1 MTHPDSH
8 VHKRQPMPTSTPAPF
23 TFSDSC
29 NAEFI
34 SRFGAYK
41 LDVANHPIGTTKE
54 GVHGSRTIELQRFLG
69 HLRSFWVKHKL
80 SWSCL
85 QSTDA
90 QGRVTT
96 QHVWTDELG
105 KGMVWTPPLAGSVAP
120 TDDIPHKDGA
130 HRTYAARRTL
140 LLAHGVWPDGDY
152 DGLTAMEWEQTLQ
165 EDVQNLVP
173 GAKPVQPDQAPEAQA
188 GADKAPEAAE
198 AAWVFDQGMMVAT
211 GEFPNEKASMQ
222 SMMVLW
228 RATFNPAEAHD
239 DLATLQTLVNDNW
252 GTFKANMSSLGVQ
265 GMQQRLNKMALTTPA
280 DSTE

>member
-1 MTHPDSH
+1 MAHPDSH
-8 VHKRQPMPTSTPAPF
+8 VHHPRPLPTSGPAPF
-23 TFSDSC
+23 EFSPDTKTD
-29 NAEFI
+29 FRK
-34 SRFGAYK
+34 RFAAYR
-41 LDVANHPIGTTKE
+41 LAVATHPIGTTKE
-54 GVHGSRTIELQRFLG
+54 GVHGSRYIELQKFLG
-69 HLRSFWVKHKL
+69 HLRDYWTAHGL

-96 QHVWTDELG
+96 QHVWVAED
-105 KGMVWTPPLAGSVAP
+105 GMCWTPPMVGSMPAQGDSP
-120 TDDIPHKDGA
+120 QQDGV

-140 LLAHGVWPDGDY
+140 LMIHGCWPDGDY
-152 DGLTAMEWEQTLQ
+152 DGLTAMEAEHQLQ
-165 EDVQNLVP
+165 QDAQNLVP

-188 GADKAPEAAE
+188 GADKAPEDAE
-198 AAWVFDQGMMVAT
+198 AAWIFDEGMMVAT

-228 RATFNPAEAHD
+228 RATFNPAETHD

-252 GTFKANMSSLGVQ
+252 GTFKGGMSSLGVQ

>member
-1 MTHPDSH
+1 MTETHQTPI
-8 VHKRQPMPTSTPAPF
+8 PTPF
-23 TFSDSC
+23 VFSDNC
-29 NAEFI
+29 NADFI
-34 SRFGAYK
+34 TRFGAYR

-188 GADKAPEAAE
+188 GADKAPEDAE
-198 AAWVFDQGMMVAT
+198 AAQWTFTEGTLTLSGQ
-211 GEFPNEKASMQ
+211 FPSDKDNMQ
-222 SMMVLW
+222 ALMVLW
-228 RATFNPAEAHD
+228 RSTFNPAEAND
-239 DLATLQTLVNDNW
+239 DLPGLQALVDMNW
-252 GTFKANMSSLGVQ
+252 DTFKSNMSDLGVQ
-265 GMQQRLNKMALTTPA
+265 GMAQRLNKVGLTVPQDA
-280 DSTE
+280 

>member
-1 MTHPDSH
+1 MTELTNPL
-8 VHKRQPMPTSTPAPF
+8 PTPTPAPF
-23 TFSDSC
+23 TFSTDS
-29 NAEFI
+29 NADFI
-34 SRFGAYK
+34 NRFGAYK

-54 GVHGSRTIELQRFLG
+54 GVHGSRTIELQRFVG

-90 QGRVTT
+90 QGRVTS

-105 KGMVWTPPLAGSVAP
+105 KGMVWTQPLAGSVP
-120 TDDIPHKDGA
+120 PSDDVPHKDGA

-152 DGLTAMEWEQTLQ
+152 DGLTAMEWERTLQ

-173 GAKPVQPDQAPEAQA
+173 GAKPVEADQQ
-188 GADKAPEAAE
+188 PEAAE
-198 AAWVFDQGMMVAT
+198 GTGKTEQVDVAQWVFDEGVLLAT
-211 GEFPNEKASMQ
+211 GEFPSDKVSMQ
-222 SMMVLW
+222 SMMGLW
-228 RATFNPAEAHD
+228 RSTFNPAEAHE

-252 GTFKANMSSLGVQ
+252 GTFKENMSSLGVQ